1 ASDIELLAVNAGDGA
16 DRISVG
22 SLQGSGVTNFSTD
35 LGLSSGLIS
44 QTNEIQKR
52 NSAGNLLYLTPEG
65 SETTIQSGNEPLYQM
80 VAARDSNG
88 NARLY
93 AGVVGGTVVDQ
104 IEQVSVLTPKGE
116 VVKDDVWTITLTLD
130 GISESYEYTVLAGD
144 TMERIASELTQKI
157 TLESDYFTANLVD
170 VITDEEDVKGIQLTL
185 GTSGRPFRVSYDTVA
200 GDGKSAAGGTFAVRE
215 TPFEAPLTNASITF
229 DEDIDQNGS
238 VDDDERL
245 KSGEIWAVTLDGI
258 DYEVTTE
265 TSDTVDEIR
274 SKIRDKINEAFNDSH
289 GDLRVDTP
297 LGTPSYNAAVIGSEL
312 RISNWPQKTYNLM
325 GAVTLGDV
333 WNVVVDTETFTY
345 TILEDDTLESVAF
358 GLAQAID
365 SHDNY
370 QGSQV
375 GTSLVV
381 VRSGTVPTF
390 TAAVSRRFLIPETST
405 IEVPGLDANGDVMSD
420 DDADEIII
428 FGDSLL
434 DDQFEVESNESVV
447 RVTRRIGTDYVLTYD
462 ILNAKRSNETA
473 DLDSLTIYA
482 DSSDPLDIM
491 GGRDTVDAS
500 AVVYDLLALS
510 LAGGA
515 GNDRLIGSS
524 FDDVLD
530 SGLGNDDVTGG
541 PGVDTF
547 IDAGGVDTL
556 IETRDWDMS
565 LFGGHFVVGKI
576 AGDSGGEFYKTN
588 QAGFSDA
595 AGIVNINPDTAGTA
609 GDTDQVGIGDVTG
622 VIISDG
628 GSGYTSAATVT
639 FSSAP
644 TGGVTATGTLVIEN
658 GVITGVT
665 LTNPGSGYVT
675 PPTINFSK
683 AGPFAI
689 DFLGDPDPQMAGL
702 RDTGD
707 QYYPAGETFET
718 SVAGIDK
725 EIILE
730 VEVIPQVEGKSIF
743 ENARITGGDSNNVI
757 VVGDQDNRINV
768 GGSIITTS
776 GWTGRA
782 TLDNRVSRINGS
794 SFSEYYIVN
803 LDGNSGG
810 SVVISDSGGTEG
822 FDELYIFGT
831 SDDDEFY
838 LNRAGEDTGRV
849 IAGERF
855 DLTKPYNVE
864 VTGSV
869 KRDKVHLSI
878 SNRNPNLPVSLES
891 TTPGT
896 TVIPASNGQGFRFQF
911 TGEVATGSPWNV
923 SVDGIAYN
931 YTARLSDTLYDVA
944 RGLQSLIRGV
954 NPQRDTV
961 LYRDVERMTI
971 RTMDGDDSLLSD
983 DTATTVVIEMGR
995 GDDTMSVGSV
1005 PQIPDEGNKNLEY
1018 PDGVPV
1024 ADTDNMTNGNSFE
1037 MFAFGAGGDDQFE
1050 VNHNIAALYLGGGD
1064 GDDTFIINTFIALK
1078 KNPDRPD
1085 DITNLTNLFGGRGSN
1100 RYEYVQNAPVF
1111 INGGYGTDTMVI
1123 NGTPIDDQF
1132 VITEFYV
1139 AGAGRIVYFA
1149 GIERLEVNSA
1159 GGKDDIYV
1167 LSSPAEMEITVRGGS
1182 NDDIIYLGGDA
1193 PAQVFDPPAFKYQ
1206 PPPFTVQDPAVMVEE
1221 VKIRPAQTIR
1231 STYSWWD
1238 TVWGSRGNVSAW
1250 ALIQAVTDLTTWY
1263 ASQVAKDPSF
1273 RLISHSSINNVIEQ
1287 MVLTHVEQISSR
1299 YWWQFWAPVVKVTYQ
1314 LPEIRYGISKPVLPE
1329 PRVITPAVVEV
1340 DPVIFALKSTANY
1353 TVADIKG
1360 RLVVDGGNDS
1370 ESDGDKVIVHN
1381 EDGTITTGSLTNE
1394 TIAVKDGERIQA
1406 FDSSG
1411 DALFDAGVV
1420 VREPNQTT
1428 LTLSGSVVSGQ
1439 VYTVKID
1446 TDTNERNGFSLSLP
1460 AYTAN
1465 VADGLDLDSVAD
1477 ELAAIID
1484 NNANYSA
1491 TTSGS
1496 KVIITGQTSADRITR
1511 LSATVAEPVNTSGT
1525 VTFVP
1530 GNSEWEVE
1538 LSGTVKTG
1546 DYWGVNVNDGI
1557 SSSPIAFD
1565 FWSKAG
1571 QNSLETVAR
1580 FLARAIA
1587 RYPTLNA
1594 VAVDRKITI
1603 TAANPGPIISS
1614 VTLQNSAAN
1623 GRIPIK
1629 NTDYRQRY
1637 NDNGNPVSRTYVS
1650 LQGLAL
1656 PGGISVDGTSY
1667 QGVLIQNIENMDI
1680 RLGFD
1685 GSDDTKN
1692 DRFTF
1697 NLSGSETI
1705 SQRTT
1710 LVMGGGDDI
1719 ANVQA
1724 VSGETRIL
1732 GGSGN
1737 DLINVLDAASALGT
1751 QFIEGDLNIRDDVQ
1765 TVLYSELDPLFKE
1778 VVDNAPS
1785 VFQSEGSSVTKVPIV
1800 YRDGD
1805 EVWVNVAK
1813 LDSRGQIVEVNYQ
1826 DEINESVGDVAV
1838 TRPSPKEWSI
1848 LFPRSEAGLIEE
1860 LVVGTQN
1867 LVGVSVSG
1875 NLTNRR
1881 IYQTGTGG
1889 TFTLTVNGKTTDAIP
1904 YDATAAEVQA
1914 ALEKVVEGQ
1923 TGLKA
1928 EFFNVGRPISS
1939 LSQVDFNATPS
1950 YTATVENVN
1959 FPKTSGVFPQ
1969 WPGGPSDRFAV
1980 RLTGT
1985 IFIPETGTYN
1995 FSTTSDDGSILLFDG
2010 VKIVDNDG
2018 LHGTSTRVGVQRPNL
2033 SAGAHGFEVRMFE
2046 NGGAATLLANWSGPG
2061 IPDQLIPTDA
2071 FKSGVSVTGA
2081 GTPSNPWVVEFS
2093 EDPAVVKGDSRNLDL
2108 GDVETTSEIQRIS
2121 TSEVMGTYT
2130 LVFRGEETEEISVE
2144 ASPENLKAALEA
2156 LDSIEKVRVIGEGSV
2171 GVPWEVTFIGPSLED
2186 LPQLLVGPT
2195 SSIGVTI
2202 STVQNGSPEQIFKNT
2217 AIGGTFSLT
2226 YNGYTTAPIAYN
2238 ASATGANSVESS
2250 LESLTAGSK
2259 LYYDSYGNRTIDSST
2274 VAGGHSNAENPAS
2287 SPVYDSVSV
2296 PLTKLTANGTLTET
2310 FAGFLGED
2318 QNFQNYTDRLNVDDS
2333 SSTSA
2338 VSGRLTPTRIVGL
2351 FAEELT
2357 YQGLEDVS
2365 VTLGDAQGDLG
2376 NNFIL
2381 ENSSGAS
2388 TTLNTGDGNDTVNI
2402 IALSGR
2408 ATISTV
2414 TEGVRAGNEVQEI
2427 SVGDAIGGQF
2437 RIGLGGDTTGLT
2449 HTQTALL
2456 DYNITA
2462 SDLKA
2467 ALEGLDTINTV
2478 IVNGRGSGE
2487 DPWRITYLDP
2497 GLRDVP
2503 PMVIVTDTLV
2513 VEARVRVRT
2522 ENEGRAPAAELPAN
2536 NEVQAI
2542 SVDATRGHFQLGL
2555 DGTWVTESLRHD
2567 ATADQVKSALEAR
2580 LGPNM
2585 IEVTGFGTSENPWRV
2600 AFLTPGNVAEISGV
2614 IGSDF
2619 RTVGEAV
2626 AITVYEG
2633 RAAVDEVQ
2641 SLVTTAAS
2649 GSFTLSYV
2657 GRGST
2662 IPISHDADAA
2672 TVKNA
2677 IEELGG
2683 LKVEVTGV
2691 GSSFSPWLIT
2701 FTETGVND
2709 VPELIANDSQLETP
2723 FGVVANTVTEG
2734 GAAVDEIQ
2742 SISFSSDVTGGTFQL
2757 ALNGQST
2764 DGVEHPLTFDATAAE
2779 IRAALE
2785 ALPAN
2790 PGVTVSGSG
2799 QSSDPWL
2806 INFISPG
2813 AEDVAELIVEDSM
2826 LIGGTSGSRVN
2837 VGTLLNGRAAA
2848 NEVQTLYTTTTGT
2861 FTIDISG
2868 KKTDPIA
2875 YNAPPTGT
2883 NSIQKAIESLGFS
2896 VDVSGVGIA
2905 STPWRIEFTDP
2916 AATNIPPIIV
2926 DLVNVVVV
2934 TETPGNS
2941 SATEVQTVYRN
2952 SGVTGG
2958 TFVLNFDGRNT
2969 SPIAWDATATGAN
2982 SIESALEALGG
2993 FNVDVVG
3000 EGTSV
3005 SPWKITFSE
3014 PSVNDAP
3021 TISGDARDLSAPA
3034 TAVTTINTESGNDVI
3049 NVGDHL
3055 VAFGDD
3061 LGTLNQIKGILSIN
3075 GGTGDADILNLDD
3088 GGDHAVNDGILSD
3101 QLVAGL
3107 SLGGIV
3113 YQNLD
3118 HLNLWLGTAR
3128 NTLVI
3133 PSTHI
3138 GTETIVTGRDGGGV
3152 YQIGNATSET
3162 PNVKGRLQID
3172 AGAGSDKLIYDNQI
3186 DTAERTGKLTGSTIT
3201 GFDMAEEGVTYSGFE
3216 ELILILGSG
3225 VDKLSLESDFSGTTL
3240 IQTGGG
3246 RDEVKIEKY
3255 FGEMTVETDEESD
3268 TIRVFD
3274 GNEDE
3279 IGLNAQLTIDGGAA
3293 GDNYIVTVVD
3303 EVVGNSFLQLSDSGV
3318 DGLDTLT
3325 YNGSDGDD
3333 LIQLDTVYD
3342 RNRDSSREFTNDRW
3356 RGYGN
3361 HGDGLI
3367 VAHFDGDA
3375 TDYQSVN
3382 LGDTNNLDTDALMA
3396 INRTELANATRFQV
3410 LNYSTIEKVTVRAG
3424 AGNDKI
3430 ISDDT
3435 AQEIDVF
3442 GNEGDDQF
3450 YVGSVID
3457 TEEVSVEGKV
3467 IEVVTEITKG
3477 TSSQMNFYGGAG
3489 DDYFEVNH
3497 NTADI
3502 KLYGDNGDDTFFIK
3516 ALLTLNGD
3524 EELVELD
3531 SSSATVSGVS
3541 GEGSDVTQ
3549 KGDSDTRQVDVDA
3562 LVYVQNAKIKIDG
3575 GAGFDSVAVVGT
3587 VLADTFYVFTEEVAG
3602 ETVQRIYGAGV
3613 KLEELLNIERIQI
3626 LTGAGDDRV
3635 YIYGIDMG
3643 PVADMVVNT
3652 GTGSDTVYFGGG
3664 ELTFDI
3670 NFPTRKR
3677 TDYASVDGYQ
3687 DAGTEEVGDG
3697 QSVGL
3702 TEGVT
3707 RVVAYEVVEPARAQ
3721 LRVVSAAAALD
3732 GILNPV
3738 LVQDPEGLLET
3749 IVFNNLSALGGP
3761 SGTSLVFEER
3771 DLDKKRITTDAT
3783 KLIYPTDQAGNQTST
3798 DLIAQLAFLSSS
3810 AQESIGEMINDYLV
3824 NQITFSDRYDD
3835 HELIGRLLA
3844 LTGMQLSETPFK
3856 STPILQEQV
3865 SILTPIAAASAGEVW
3880 TITLSAQGIPEKTFS
3895 YQVADGDDQVMI
3907 ADSLQRIINADPD
3920 YVATLVDVSDAKA
3933 VKVILQEGG
3942 KGFNVSASRTGT
3954 IAETITIADGVSY
3967 AVFQETLDDV
3977 GNTITARM
3985 QLDDFLDTTGYV
3997 ANYLTTQH
4005 PDPERKGN
4013 WMFYFDSSLGDVSEL
4028 MLIGAEGTKS
4038 ATTITSG
4045 TIAGVNEVQSILR
4058 PDANRGQFTL
4068 MVNGVN
4074 TISLSANATYQEV
4087 ENALNDILIGG
4098 KVKVTDTD
4106 LLYTIESITN
4116 VEGEKL
4122 AFVEQ
4127 DREILFDGEV
4137 LLDLMGVSLVTAG
4150 PVDLGVPSGYL
4161 QSFETVREEQWNTLY
4176 VDGHS
4181 PKVYFNE
4188 FEEAKL
4194 KLDSTVSSALTLN
4207 NARFAGK
4214 TFVQVG
4220 DFGEAVV
4227 SLNQGGSVDDVT
4239 ILDGGSG
4246 YLASGLG
4253 AEVDVMFSLPSA
4265 GGTAAT
4271 GTARVENG
4279 RIVDVI
4285 ITDDGS
4291 GYISAPTITFAVPR
4305 AQVEGMTFKVFA
4317 ISGQTFVRGGAGDD
4331 AFIIGEGSVE
4341 QIGSELF
4348 LRGGAGTDRV
4358 EVRGES
4364 LSDDAVVQ
4372 LEENTLQHDL
4382 EQGKLS
4388 KVTNAL
4394 EFTIPNTDAGDLE
4407 NQRIA
4412 DQLRSESV
4420 LYAQLAA
4427 LADADD
4433 LKAIAVQAANELGV
4447 TIESALL
4454 AAKVEFS
4461 SGIQDL
4467 VASQQ
4472 EVLSAFLKSSLVD
4485 YYNAEKAVRENAQTF
4500 ARLESELESAARS
4513 AVNGIFGLWS
4523 LWKDQTKPVTKTW
4536 FNTNTPGWK
4545 RYFLSFSVGNP
4556 DSINPETILN
4566 QYDSTPTSDSEL
4578 GTLTLRLEMRA
4589 RGQAS
4594 SNRGYVDTNG
4604 KWQSVDILLPATT
4617 FRIPVNENLLRKINS
4632 ISDKR
4637 DLAERLV
4644 TESETLKA
4652 RAVGARAS
4660 LLPYFPDT
4668 GGKENSVLTNYYE
4681 QASRTQGSDAA
4692 AITADTLIATNGIII
4707 SKMEDIRTG
4716 VYGSQSAAQTA
4727 LNASITDAQKL
4738 GITKNNLDI
4747 EIDALIQGLDS
4758 LRDLLNAP
4766 NSSADEWGAWV
4777 HLVELQI
4784 VPDLLFTTEKT
4795 EMENVKALWQSIP
4808 GAAAGFDLASSFRDN
4823 SSPTW
4828 GDALD
4833 LFNNA
4838 NFKSLVSAH
4847 KHAEAIAKEFTNYF
4861 SATGSLEVREISL
4874 PSAPLEEKVSVLIP
4888 NGIPTAGDIWTV
4900 VLDAE
4905 GIERAQFDYVVA
4917 AGDTPASIAERLKL
4931 LVDANE
4937 DYHGSLINID
4947 TDNGAVTALRITPI
4961 SNSQEFTVASRLTGK
4976 YTNFRSVDSNIR
4988 KFETAKEFLEGVFDF
5003 ESFKRAYKADV
5014 ESLNNASDFSAKRE
5028 LQAKYEAQL
5037 LSLQTDK
5044 ERVDA
5049 IVNRNV
5055 AVIEFFLDRYEKAES
5070 NLESVEAFLTRDPGP
5085 YRLTLSFWFG
5095 RSWTLALDHRD
5106 DPRYLK
5112 AQKALDE
5119 AERDWSLASKA
5130 SERASEDQ
5138 AALLEEIQ
5146 SLQNIDGTGLLDIVE
5161 SEVARSD
5168 INLETLGARLD
5179 QQYKF
5184 LRNLSRVAVS
5194 VLSDTRKDQAAV
5206 EFEDTSSL
5214 IAELQTYANNYIVT
5228 PLPAAPAVNG
5238 VYKSATFTAGPS
5250 GNSVIATNKAWDSI
5264 SVLSL
5269 TGLNSKGI
5277 HLGYGDIEKLT
5288 VILGG
5293 QDDSVRVVDTLAAAG
5308 GQVEI
5313 HAGAGDD
5320 RFEISDESS
5329 TIHGIV
5335 GDLYIRAGAGE
5346 NQLFINDRGDLSG
5359 DLITQ
5364 NLGSNGEVGL
5374 KGIAPAD
5381 IFYGADGGDFSKG
5394 LEIVTSAGADLLE
5407 INGLFGGDL
5416 TEFRTSAGDDDI
5428 IIRIDSVPFETRL
5441 TIYSEADQDIVDALG
5456 SPLEVKVYGGK
5467 GSDAIY
5473 GSEFDDLLDG
5483 GSGDNLIIGN
5493 LGVDIIGG
5501 EDGDDI
5507 VIGDNGYVHGENGS
5521 RLTPRN
5527 WPQSAEV
5534 VATPSPGQIYYGDSI
5549 D

>member
-1 ASDIELLAVNAGDGA
+1 MGQTKYAKVVKAVDAIADALEFVKVIDEFLESNPDGPILISFGTFEMGGDARKPGAAKNSAPITSGEAQAPDETENEQANKVTKKIGTTSGSFRFPLLSDPMQAFGLLTGKDVTLFIYDLPKLQLEFEYIKSFPIFPGLNARFGGSVKAETNFSFGFDTSGINQWKAEEFALNKSYLVANGFFLDDHIEGGVDMPEVTLEATIIAGASLGIGGLVEAGAQGDITLSIAFDLNDNPGPGFSLIEGETRQDNKLRWAELVARVSDGPQCLFVMSGTLTAGLDAFLWIGLDTGFFKITLFNKTFSLFRATLFDFNLKCVGVTPPDLVRTNTVSTSNVVRNAGDPAGNDGPVYYDQVDNGVLILNMGPLAEGRGGEWTSDDNEKFLIGFDLAPDGVTEVTKVTFQGITEYYIGVTQVVGHGGQGNDEILVDKKVTADVTFHGGAGSDVMTQKGLGIARFFGDNGNDGSQVWVNYLTLVPQARQSALDKNHEGEDILIGGVANDYLVGGGHKDLIDGGPGDDTIYGDAGNDTLIGGDGNDLIYGGDEANQGYSISNNATSGTFRLRIPGADSSGDQVTENIPWNASQSVVATRLRSLTVDGQSLNVSVSGSGTESSPWVIESDGREFTLEAIDSELVDVPTFGLSREDGGVATTTVKAVAHGDGISGDGGNDEIYAGNGNDAVDGGEGDDWIEGGSGSDRLLGRAGNDVIVGDGGNDVVEGGLGIDVLVGGAGNDTFNWRGFNEDGDGNSLGSDGTDDFISGDAGRDGLNFTATSERDLIELETVTNANTTITKTKPVSTVGASKTFTRNSVVLSGSISGEVSEVITASDIELLAVNAGDGA

-1985 IFIPETGTYN
+1985 IFIPET
-1995 FSTTSDDGSILLFDG
+1995 
-2010 VKIVDNDG
+2010 
-2018 LHGTSTRVGVQRPNL
+2018 
-2033 SAGAHGFEVRMFE
+2033 
-2046 NGGAATLLANWSGPG
+2046 
-2061 IPDQLIPTDA
+2061 
-2071 FKSGVSVTGA
+2071 
-2081 GTPSNPWVVEFS
+2081 
-2093 EDPAVVKGDSRNLDL
+2093 
-2108 GDVETTSEIQRIS
+2108 
-2121 TSEVMGTYT
+2121 
-2130 LVFRGEETEEISVE
+2130 
-2144 ASPENLKAALEA
+2144 
-2156 LDSIEKVRVIGEGSV
+2156 
-2171 GVPWEVTFIGPSLED
+2171 
-2186 LPQLLVGPT
+2186 
-2195 SSIGVTI
+2195 
-2202 STVQNGSPEQIFKNT
+2202 
-2217 AIGGTFSLT
+2217 
-2226 YNGYTTAPIAYN
+2226 
-2238 ASATGANSVESS
+2238 
-2250 LESLTAGSK
+2250 
-2259 LYYDSYGNRTIDSST
+2259 
-2274 VAGGHSNAENPAS
+2274 
-2287 SPVYDSVSV
+2287 
-2296 PLTKLTANGTLTET
+2296 
-2310 FAGFLGED
+2310 
-2318 QNFQNYTDRLNVDDS
+2318 
-2333 SSTSA
+2333 
-2338 VSGRLTPTRIVGL
+2338 
-2351 FAEELT
+2351 
-2357 YQGLEDVS
+2357 
-2365 VTLGDAQGDLG
+2365 
-2376 NNFIL
+2376 
-2381 ENSSGAS
+2381 
-2388 TTLNTGDGNDTVNI
+2388 
-2402 IALSGR
+2402 
-2408 ATISTV
+2408 
-2414 TEGVRAGNEVQEI
+2414 
-2427 SVGDAIGGQF
+2427 
-2437 RIGLGGDTTGLT
+2437 
-2449 HTQTALL
+2449 
-2456 DYNITA
+2456 
-2462 SDLKA
+2462 
-2467 ALEGLDTINTV
+2467 
-2478 IVNGRGSGE
+2478 
-2487 DPWRITYLDP
+2487 
-2497 GLRDVP
+2497 
-2503 PMVIVTDTLV
+2503 
-2513 VEARVRVRT
+2513 
-2522 ENEGRAPAAELPAN
+2522 
-2536 NEVQAI
+2536 
-2542 SVDATRGHFQLGL
+2542 
-2555 DGTWVTESLRHD
+2555 
-2567 ATADQVKSALEAR
+2567 
-2580 LGPNM
+2580 
-2585 IEVTGFGTSENPWRV
+2585 
-2600 AFLTPGNVAEISGV
+2600 
-2614 IGSDF
+2614 
-2619 RTVGEAV
+2619 
-2626 AITVYEG
+2626 
-2633 RAAVDEVQ
+2633 
-2641 SLVTTAAS
+2641 
-2649 GSFTLSYV
+2649 
-2657 GRGST
+2657 
-2662 IPISHDADAA
+2662 
-2672 TVKNA
+2672 
-2677 IEELGG
+2677 
-2683 LKVEVTGV
+2683 
-2691 GSSFSPWLIT
+2691 
-2701 FTETGVND
+2701 
-2709 VPELIANDSQLETP
+2709 
-2723 FGVVANTVTEG
+2723 
-2734 GAAVDEIQ
+2734 
-2742 SISFSSDVTGGTFQL
+2742 
-2757 ALNGQST
+2757 
-2764 DGVEHPLTFDATAAE
+2764 
-2779 IRAALE
+2779 
-2785 ALPAN
+2785 
-2790 PGVTVSGSG
+2790 
-2799 QSSDPWL
+2799 
-2806 INFISPG
+2806 
-2813 AEDVAELIVEDSM
+2813 
-2826 LIGGTSGSRVN
+2826 
-2837 VGTLLNGRAAA
+2837 
-2848 NEVQTLYTTTTGT
+2848 
-2861 FTIDISG
+2861 
-2868 KKTDPIA
+2868 
-2875 YNAPPTGT
+2875 
-2883 NSIQKAIESLGFS
+2883 
-2896 VDVSGVGIA
+2896 
-2905 STPWRIEFTDP
+2905 
-2916 AATNIPPIIV
+2916 
-2926 DLVNVVVV
+2926 
-2934 TETPGNS
+2934 
-2941 SATEVQTVYRN
+2941 
-2952 SGVTGG
+2952 
-2958 TFVLNFDGRNT
+2958 
-2969 SPIAWDATATGAN
+2969 
-2982 SIESALEALGG
+2982 
-2993 FNVDVVG
+2993 
-3000 EGTSV
+3000 
-3005 SPWKITFSE
+3005 
-3014 PSVNDAP
+3014 
-3021 TISGDARDLSAPA
+3021 
-3034 TAVTTINTESGNDVI
+3034 
-3049 NVGDHL
+3049 
-3055 VAFGDD
+3055 
-3061 LGTLNQIKGILSIN
+3061 
-3075 GGTGDADILNLDD
+3075 
-3088 GGDHAVNDGILSD
+3088 
-3101 QLVAGL
+3101 
-3107 SLGGIV
+3107 
-3113 YQNLD
+3113 
-3118 HLNLWLGTAR
+3118 
-3128 NTLVI
+3128 
-3133 PSTHI
+3133 
-3138 GTETIVTGRDGGGV
+3138 
-3152 YQIGNATSET
+3152 
-3162 PNVKGRLQID
+3162 
-3172 AGAGSDKLIYDNQI
+3172 
-3186 DTAERTGKLTGSTIT
+3186 
-3201 GFDMAEEGVTYSGFE
+3201 
-3216 ELILILGSG
+3216 
-3225 VDKLSLESDFSGTTL
+3225 
-3240 IQTGGG
+3240 
-3246 RDEVKIEKY
+3246 
-3255 FGEMTVETDEESD
+3255 
-3268 TIRVFD
+3268 
-3274 GNEDE
+3274 
-3279 IGLNAQLTIDGGAA
+3279 
-3293 GDNYIVTVVD
+3293 
-3303 EVVGNSFLQLSDSGV
+3303 
-3318 DGLDTLT
+3318 
-3325 YNGSDGDD
+3325 
-3333 LIQLDTVYD
+3333 
-3342 RNRDSSREFTNDRW
+3342 
-3356 RGYGN
+3356 
-3361 HGDGLI
+3361 
-3367 VAHFDGDA
+3367 
-3375 TDYQSVN
+3375 
-3382 LGDTNNLDTDALMA
+3382 
-3396 INRTELANATRFQV
+3396 
-3410 LNYSTIEKVTVRAG
+3410 
-3424 AGNDKI
+3424 
-3430 ISDDT
+3430 
-3435 AQEIDVF
+3435 
-3442 GNEGDDQF
+3442 
-3450 YVGSVID
+3450 
-3457 TEEVSVEGKV
+3457 
-3467 IEVVTEITKG
+3467 
-3477 TSSQMNFYGGAG
+3477 
-3489 DDYFEVNH
+3489 
-3497 NTADI
+3497 
-3502 KLYGDNGDDTFFIK
+3502 
-3516 ALLTLNGD
+3516 
-3524 EELVELD
+3524 
-3531 SSSATVSGVS
+3531 
-3541 GEGSDVTQ
+3541 
-3549 KGDSDTRQVDVDA
+3549 
-3562 LVYVQNAKIKIDG
+3562 
-3575 GAGFDSVAVVGT
+3575 
-3587 VLADTFYVFTEEVAG
+3587 
-3602 ETVQRIYGAGV
+3602 
-3613 KLEELLNIERIQI
+3613 
-3626 LTGAGDDRV
+3626 
-3635 YIYGIDMG
+3635 
-3643 PVADMVVNT
+3643 
-3652 GTGSDTVYFGGG
+3652 
-3664 ELTFDI
+3664 
-3670 NFPTRKR
+3670 
-3677 TDYASVDGYQ
+3677 
-3687 DAGTEEVGDG
+3687 
-3697 QSVGL
+3697 
-3702 TEGVT
+3702 
-3707 RVVAYEVVEPARAQ
+3707 
-3721 LRVVSAAAALD
+3721 
-3732 GILNPV
+3732 
-3738 LVQDPEGLLET
+3738 
-3749 IVFNNLSALGGP
+3749 
-3761 SGTSLVFEER
+3761 
-3771 DLDKKRITTDAT
+3771 
-3783 KLIYPTDQAGNQTST
+3783 
-3798 DLIAQLAFLSSS
+3798 
-3810 AQESIGEMINDYLV
+3810 
-3824 NQITFSDRYDD
+3824 
-3835 HELIGRLLA
+3835 
-3844 LTGMQLSETPFK
+3844 
-3856 STPILQEQV
+3856 
-3865 SILTPIAAASAGEVW
+3865 
-3880 TITLSAQGIPEKTFS
+3880 
-3895 YQVADGDDQVMI
+3895 
-3907 ADSLQRIINADPD
+3907 
-3920 YVATLVDVSDAKA
+3920 
-3933 VKVILQEGG
+3933 
-3942 KGFNVSASRTGT
+3942 
-3954 IAETITIADGVSY
+3954 
-3967 AVFQETLDDV
+3967 
-3977 GNTITARM
+3977 
-3985 QLDDFLDTTGYV
+3985 
-3997 ANYLTTQH
+3997 
-4005 PDPERKGN
+4005 
-4013 WMFYFDSSLGDVSEL
+4013 
-4028 MLIGAEGTKS
+4028 
-4038 ATTITSG
+4038 
-4045 TIAGVNEVQSILR
+4045 
-4058 PDANRGQFTL
+4058 
-4068 MVNGVN
+4068 
-4074 TISLSANATYQEV
+4074 
-4087 ENALNDILIGG
+4087 
-4098 KVKVTDTD
+4098 
-4106 LLYTIESITN
+4106 
-4116 VEGEKL
+4116 
-4122 AFVEQ
+4122 
-4127 DREILFDGEV
+4127 
-4137 LLDLMGVSLVTAG
+4137 
-4150 PVDLGVPSGYL
+4150 
-4161 QSFETVREEQWNTLY
+4161 
-4176 VDGHS
+4176 
-4181 PKVYFNE
+4181 
-4188 FEEAKL
+4188 
-4194 KLDSTVSSALTLN
+4194 
-4207 NARFAGK
+4207 
-4214 TFVQVG
+4214 
-4220 DFGEAVV
+4220 
-4227 SLNQGGSVDDVT
+4227 
-4239 ILDGGSG
+4239 
-4246 YLASGLG
+4246 
-4253 AEVDVMFSLPSA
+4253 
-4265 GGTAAT
+4265 
-4271 GTARVENG
+4271 
-4279 RIVDVI
+4279 
-4285 ITDDGS
+4285 
-4291 GYISAPTITFAVPR
+4291 
-4305 AQVEGMTFKVFA
+4305 
-4317 ISGQTFVRGGAGDD
+4317 
-4331 AFIIGEGSVE
+4331 
-4341 QIGSELF
+4341 
-4348 LRGGAGTDRV
+4348 
-4358 EVRGES
+4358 
-4364 LSDDAVVQ
+4364 
-4372 LEENTLQHDL
+4372 
-4382 EQGKLS
+4382 
-4388 KVTNAL
+4388 
-4394 EFTIPNTDAGDLE
+4394 
-4407 NQRIA
+4407 
-4412 DQLRSESV
+4412 
-4420 LYAQLAA
+4420 
-4427 LADADD
+4427 
-4433 LKAIAVQAANELGV
+4433 
-4447 TIESALL
+4447 
-4454 AAKVEFS
+4454 
-4461 SGIQDL
+4461 
-4467 VASQQ
+4467 
-4472 EVLSAFLKSSLVD
+4472 
-4485 YYNAEKAVRENAQTF
+4485 
-4500 ARLESELESAARS
+4500 
-4513 AVNGIFGLWS
+4513 
-4523 LWKDQTKPVTKTW
+4523 
-4536 FNTNTPGWK
+4536 
-4545 RYFLSFSVGNP
+4545 
-4556 DSINPETILN
+4556 
-4566 QYDSTPTSDSEL
+4566 
-4578 GTLTLRLEMRA
+4578 
-4589 RGQAS
+4589 
-4594 SNRGYVDTNG
+4594 
-4604 KWQSVDILLPATT
+4604 
-4617 FRIPVNENLLRKINS
+4617 
-4632 ISDKR
+4632 
-4637 DLAERLV
+4637 
-4644 TESETLKA
+4644 
-4652 RAVGARAS
+4652 
-4660 LLPYFPDT
+4660 
-4668 GGKENSVLTNYYE
+4668 
-4681 QASRTQGSDAA
+4681 
-4692 AITADTLIATNGIII
+4692 
-4707 SKMEDIRTG
+4707 
-4716 VYGSQSAAQTA
+4716 
-4727 LNASITDAQKL
+4727 
-4738 GITKNNLDI
+4738 
-4747 EIDALIQGLDS
+4747 
-4758 LRDLLNAP
+4758 
-4766 NSSADEWGAWV
+4766 
-4777 HLVELQI
+4777 
-4784 VPDLLFTTEKT
+4784 
-4795 EMENVKALWQSIP
+4795 
-4808 GAAAGFDLASSFRDN
+4808 
-4823 SSPTW
+4823 
-4828 GDALD
+4828 
-4833 LFNNA
+4833 
-4838 NFKSLVSAH
+4838 
-4847 KHAEAIAKEFTNYF
+4847 
-4861 SATGSLEVREISL
+4861 
-4874 PSAPLEEKVSVLIP
+4874 
-4888 NGIPTAGDIWTV
+4888 
-4900 VLDAE
+4900 
-4905 GIERAQFDYVVA
+4905 
-4917 AGDTPASIAERLKL
+4917 
-4931 LVDANE
+4931 
-4937 DYHGSLINID
+4937 
-4947 TDNGAVTALRITPI
+4947 
-4961 SNSQEFTVASRLTGK
+4961 
-4976 YTNFRSVDSNIR
+4976 
-4988 KFETAKEFLEGVFDF
+4988 
-5003 ESFKRAYKADV
+5003 
-5014 ESLNNASDFSAKRE
+5014 
-5028 LQAKYEAQL
+5028 
-5037 LSLQTDK
+5037 
-5044 ERVDA
+5044 
-5049 IVNRNV
+5049 
-5055 AVIEFFLDRYEKAES
+5055 
-5070 NLESVEAFLTRDPGP
+5070 
-5085 YRLTLSFWFG
+5085 
-5095 RSWTLALDHRD
+5095 
-5106 DPRYLK
+5106 
-5112 AQKALDE
+5112 
-5119 AERDWSLASKA
+5119 
-5130 SERASEDQ
+5130 
-5138 AALLEEIQ
+5138 
-5146 SLQNIDGTGLLDIVE
+5146 
-5161 SEVARSD
+5161 
-5168 INLETLGARLD
+5168 
-5179 QQYKF
+5179 
-5184 LRNLSRVAVS
+5184 
-5194 VLSDTRKDQAAV
+5194 
-5206 EFEDTSSL
+5206 
-5214 IAELQTYANNYIVT
+5214 
-5228 PLPAAPAVNG
+5228 
-5238 VYKSATFTAGPS
+5238 
-5250 GNSVIATNKAWDSI
+5250 
-5264 SVLSL
+5264 
-5269 TGLNSKGI
+5269 
-5277 HLGYGDIEKLT
+5277 
-5288 VILGG
+5288 
-5293 QDDSVRVVDTLAAAG
+5293 
-5308 GQVEI
+5308 
-5313 HAGAGDD
+5313 
-5320 RFEISDESS
+5320 
-5329 TIHGIV
+5329 
-5335 GDLYIRAGAGE
+5335 
-5346 NQLFINDRGDLSG
+5346 
-5359 DLITQ
+5359 
-5364 NLGSNGEVGL
+5364 
-5374 KGIAPAD
+5374 
-5381 IFYGADGGDFSKG
+5381 
-5394 LEIVTSAGADLLE
+5394 
-5407 INGLFGGDL
+5407 
-5416 TEFRTSAGDDDI
+5416 
-5428 IIRIDSVPFETRL
+5428 
-5441 TIYSEADQDIVDALG
+5441 
-5456 SPLEVKVYGGK
+5456 
-5467 GSDAIY
+5467 
-5473 GSEFDDLLDG
+5473 
-5483 GSGDNLIIGN
+5483 
-5493 LGVDIIGG
+5493 
-5501 EDGDDI
+5501 
-5507 VIGDNGYVHGENGS
+5507 
-5521 RLTPRN
+5521 
-5527 WPQSAEV
+5527 
-5534 VATPSPGQIYYGDSI
+5534 
-5549 D
+5549 